1 MLLESGQLHRTIC
14 AVGQAAGSDHRCSC
28 LQQVAKASQ
37 QSGKYLQTANVQTA
51 YAKLTQEINSIN
63 ITAGALPAQQ
73 QIWHPLLDS
82 AVSNTVVLLLLEFVK
97 PGLSFER
104 SGMCRGGTSDNH

>member
-1 MLLESGQLHRTIC
+1 MLLKSGQLHRTVC
-14 AVGQAAGSDHRCSC
+14 AVGQTAGTNYRCSC

-82 AVSNTVVLLLLEFVK
+82 AVRHTAVSLLLEFV
-97 PGLSFER
+97 ER
-104 SGMCRGGTSDNH
+104 G